1 MAGDTELDIHAKD
14 DPFAYPSARRFL
26 VNNLRSNAWLL
37 LGVLVVMLSLVGC
50 ESIKAPTGTPEM
62 VVPTLSP
69 PPPAAAPKP
78 TATADSTPSLPGTVN
93 LWLDWDPVEL
103 ETLHKVIAAFQE
115 NFPEV
120 TFAIAY
126 YPQDE
131 LRLAFEVAVIEGNPP
146 SLLFGPASWGP
157 ELWKSGMVLD
167 LTNWADDELQAT
179 IDPIAWRQ
187 VDYNGALLGLPV
199 ERQGMVLFR
208 NRSIA
213 SSAAATLDELVDAA
227 QRLKDD
233 QIVGAGL
240 DYGFMYSASQ
250 LAACDG
256 DLFDE
261 RGDLNLNNQAGFC
274 WLRLLMSLRA
284 TGHVSFNSEEDLILF
299 ETSRSSWLIEST
311 LEAPRLAQVIGFDNL
326 VIDPWPLY
334 SETNQRLAG
343 FVWTENVY
351 LVTGTSPVDLEASW
365 AFARF
370 LLTPEGQ
377 LILSDPEG
385 AYHLPSLASIALSDG
400 LQAQMTAS
408 LSSGVAMPLHP
419 DLSLYIEP
427 LEGAVRAVTLQ
438 GATPELALEMAL
450 KKIDKALS
458 DSGGEE

>member
-1 MAGDTELDIHAKD
+1 M
-14 DPFAYPSARRFL
+14 
-26 VNNLRSNAWLL
+26 NNLKANLSLF

-50 ESIKAPTGTPEM
+50 EPVRTPTSTSEM
-62 VVPTLSP
+62 VVPTPSP
-69 PPPAAAPKP
+69 PPATATPKP
-78 TATADSTPSLPGTVN
+78 TTTADMTPSLHGTVN

-115 NFPEV
+115 NFPQV

-131 LRLAFEVAVIEGNPP
+131 LRPAFEAAVIEGNPP

-157 ELWKSGMVLD
+157 ELWENGTVLD
-167 LTNWADDELQAT
+167 LTSWADAELQAT

-187 VDYNGALLGLPV
+187 VVYNGALVGLPV
-199 ERQGMVLFR
+199 ERQGMVLYR

-213 SSAAATLDELVDAA
+213 SNAAATLDELVEAA
-227 QRLKDD
+227 QLLKDD

-256 DLFDE
+256 DLFNE
-261 RGDLNLNNQAGFC
+261 RGDLDLDNQIGFC
-274 WLRLLMSLRA
+274 WLRLLRTLRD
-284 TGHVSFNSEEDLILF
+284 TGRVSFNSEDGLVLF
-299 ETSRSSWLIEST
+299 ETNRSAWLIEST
-311 LEAPRLAQVIGFDNL
+311 LEASRLARVIGFDNL

-334 SETNQRLAG
+334 SETNKRLAG

-351 LVTGTSPVDLEASW
+351 LVAGTSPVDLEVSW

-385 AYHLPSLASIALSDG
+385 AYHLPSFSSIALSDG
-400 LQAQMTAS
+400 LQTQMTAS
-408 LSSGVAMPLHP
+408 LSSGVALPLHP
-419 DLSLYIEP
+419 DLNLYIEP

-438 GATPELALEMAL
+438 GSSPELAWETAL
-450 KKIDKALS
+450 KKIDQELP

>member
-1 MAGDTELDIHAKD
+1 VK
-14 DPFAYPSARRFL
+14 
-26 VNNLRSNAWLL
+26 NLKANLSLF

-50 ESIKAPTGTPEM
+50 EPVRTPTGTSET
-62 VVPTLSP
+62 VVPTPSP
-69 PPPAAAPKP
+69 PPATTTPKP
-78 TATADSTPSLPGTVN
+78 TATAEMTPSLRGTVN

-103 ETLHKVIAAFQE
+103 GTLHKVIAAFKE
-115 NFPEV
+115 NFPQV

-126 YPQDE
+126 YPPDE
-131 LRLAFEVAVIEGNPP
+131 LRPAFEAAVIEGKAP

-157 ELWKSGMVLD
+157 ELWESGTLLD
-167 LTNWADDELQAT
+167 LTSWADAELQAT

-187 VDYNGALLGLPV
+187 VVYDGALVGLPV
-199 ERQGMVLFR
+199 ERQGMVLYR

-213 SSAAATLDELVDAA
+213 SSAASTLNELVEAA
-227 QRLKDD
+227 QRLKDGE
-233 QIVGAGL
+233 IVGAGF

-256 DLFDE
+256 DLFNE
-261 RGDLNLNNQAGFC
+261 NGDLNLDNQAGFC
-274 WLRLLMSLRA
+274 WLRLLRTLRD
-284 TGHVSFNSEEDLILF
+284 TGRVSFNSEDDLVLF
-299 ETSRSSWLIEST
+299 ETSRSAWLIEST
-311 LEAPRLAQVIGFDNL
+311 LEASRLARVIGFDNL

-334 SETNQRLAG
+334 SETNKRLAG

-351 LVTGTSPVDLEASW
+351 LVAGTSPVDLEVSW

-385 AYHLPSLASIALSDG
+385 ASHLPSFSSITLSDG

-408 LSSGVAMPLHP
+408 LSSGVTLPLHP

-438 GATPELALEMAL
+438 GSSPEFAWEMAL
-450 KKIDKALS
+450 KKIDQELP
-458 DSGGEE
+458 DSEGEE